1 MYALIVLL
9 MDYGGYAP
17 RCEFHAH
24 DKNMQKWRCGDDTK
38 EGHWAKGHTG
48 RACVVVGSGV

>member
-1 MYALIVLL
+1 

-48 RACVVVGSGV
+48 RACVVVGTGV